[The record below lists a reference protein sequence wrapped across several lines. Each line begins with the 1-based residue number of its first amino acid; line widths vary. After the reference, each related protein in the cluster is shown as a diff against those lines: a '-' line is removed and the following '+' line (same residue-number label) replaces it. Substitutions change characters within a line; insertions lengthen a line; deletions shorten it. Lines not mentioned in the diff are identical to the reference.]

1 MPDLR
6 KHANEIFKH
15 VLSTLGPEQ
24 LVKKKVSIR
33 ESTLIVENREYNLNN

>member
-24 LVKKKVSIR
+24 LVKEKVSIQD
-33 ESTLIVENREYNLNN
+33 STLIVEKKRI